1 MNTYEIT
8 NPSDPITVQAD
19 EDLVAAAAA
28 LLLGHG
34 KYGARRGDTT
44 VCPIFILGGYEEW
57 AKEVGFGREY
67 IDKNWLKIVACLR
80 TAAVG
85 TPPQEIR
92 DDAVKLAAWNE
103 QKRSSMNDISA
114 AAVRY
119 AAELEKNYKGAA

>member
-67 IDKNWLKIVACLR
+67 IDKNWLKIVASRRRRGSPGAGCR
-80 TAAVG
+80 PRRCAG
-85 TPPQEIR
+85 R
-92 DDAVKLAAWNE
+92 LAAWNE